1 MSIKLEKDDLESE
14 YNKIFLGYL
23 KQYIDK
29 SKMKGRLTVRETE
42 DKTISYTIPEYI
54 LNTDPPVKIKIIT
67 NEPLGITKRYGPIH
81 MSRLIYIVLDMEPGY
96 KRRKWDLYDDLTYY
110 NIEQMDKDSVSEKIS
125 LSLNMVA
132 CDIIKGIAGFE
143 DTEDIIE
150 TDFYDEADFFNK
162 DMSKLIDPEEEKTS
176 DDEST
181 ETYEDYKKKN
191 KNKRN
196 PLSKEEIWN
205 NIGKILI
212 ILLGLALFMIPIA
225 EAISGFYYYNKH
237 EHNQTASNISINR
250 LYSYDEAQDI
260 INEGRFLQYQ
270 DKVPQKIKDGQFLTL
285 EDRKEI
291 ARTERQNERS
301 WRQHNQPAK
310 NIRTEE
316 QIREEQQA
324 YNDIITGKYRTVMD
338 RIEAIH
344 QDHRIQN
351 IQAQIERDK
360 FRAAEAARAIA
371 EQEIK
376 SGKYRTVLDRIE
388 ATRMER
394 QTGRMERQAEGQTK
408 QSIAEQEIK
417 SGKYRTVLDR
427 IEATRIEHSRYE

>member
-1 MSIKLEKDDLESE
+1 MSIKLEKDNIESE
-14 YNKIFLGYL
+14 YNKIFLEYL

-29 SKMKGRLTVRETE
+29 SKMKGRITVRETE
-42 DKTISYTIPEYI
+42 DQTKDYIIPEYI
-54 LNTDPPVKIKIIT
+54 LNTNPPVKIKIIT
-67 NEPLGITKRYGPIH
+67 NYPLGITERYGPIH
-81 MSRLIYIVLDMEPGY
+81 MSRVIYIILDMEPGY
-96 KRRKWDLYDDLTYY
+96 KRRKWDIHDSLTTYY
-110 NIEQMDKDSVSEKIS
+110 HIEQMNKDSVSEKIS

-132 CDIIKGIAGFE
+132 CDIIKDIAGFE

-150 TDFYDEADFFNK
+150 TDFIDEADFFNK
-162 DMSKLIDPEEEKTS
+162 INKKKNPLSKEEKAS

-191 KNKRN
+191 KRKW
-196 PLSKEEIWN
+196 SIKDY
-205 NIGKILI
+205 IGKILI

-237 EHNQTASNISINR
+237 EHNQPV
-250 LYSYDEAQDI
+250 E
-260 INEGRFLQYQ
+260 
-270 DKVPQKIKDGQFLTL
+270 
-285 EDRKEI
+285 
-291 ARTERQNERS
+291 
-301 WRQHNQPAK
+301 

-324 YNDIITGKYRTVMD
+324 YNDIISGKYRSVMD

-360 FRAAEAARAIA
+360 FRAAEEARAIA

-376 SGKYRTVLDRIE
+376 SGKYRSVMDRIEATHQNHRIQNIKAYHENEIKSGKYKTVMDRIE
-388 ATRMER
+388 ATRQQK
-394 QTGRMERQAEGQTK
+394 QTEGQNK
-408 QSIAEQEIK
+408 KSWENIQNMMEIAEAAMDLAM
-417 SGKYRTVLDR
+417 TVIDM
-427 IEATRIEHSRYE
+427 TRV

>member
-1 MSIKLEKDDLESE
+1 MSINLEKDNLESE
-14 YNKIFLGYL
+14 YNKIFLEYL

-29 SKMKGRLTVRETE
+29 SKMKGRITVKETE
-42 DKTISYTIPEYI
+42 YQTKDYTIPEYI

-67 NEPLGITKRYGPIH
+67 NEPLGIDYRRGPIH

-162 DMSKLIDPEEEKTS
+162 DMSKLIDS

-181 ETYEDYKKKN
+181 ETYEEYKKKN
-191 KNKRN
+191 KKKW
-196 PLSKEEIWN
+196 SIKD

-212 ILLGLALFMIPIA
+212 ILLGLTLFMIPIA

-237 EHNQTASNISINR
+237 EHKQQNMNINTSS

-260 INEGRFLQYQ
+260 INDGRFLQYQ

-285 EDRKEI
+285 EERKEI
-291 ARTERQNERS
+291 VRTERQNERS

-338 RIEAIH
+338 RIEATH

-376 SGKYRTVLDRIE
+376 SGKYRTVMERIE
-388 ATRMER
+388 ATRQER
-394 QTGRMERQAEGQTK
+394 QTGRMERQTEGQTG

-417 SGKYRTVLDR
+417 SGKYRTVMDR
-427 IEATRIEHSRYE
+427 IEATRQERQADRAQQI